1 MPTIDPRPA
10 SAAVQDTRTSLKVV
24 RGADRRG
31 CIQGSRATGFAKQA
45 QKDVATQRE
54 ADGDEWARSLAQL
67 ASHEENV
74 RGGARMIGGR
84 EPIELTTAGAEVET
98 DRSPAAMLRLSK
110 DFRDISS
117 FGRALQTVEYKD
129 PRRWRGGGQDV
140 DVDEVPVLG
149 FEALALDGQTVPA
162 PSQRSEY
169 RLRVRRGEPDRRPKG
184 AVRKEQQDQE
194 ARKAA
199 PGTSVPSAAG
209 LKRSEVVGCSRY
221 QPSFAINRQTFLLIR
236 SRIRLTCSSDCPAMP
251 GKVQSS
257 RRARAKCCAV
267 GSEPKVTKRCTSDRS
282 EVGDS
287 GESGF
292 TSEASSPIS
301 FSAAPTSG
309 RSAPEPSTH
318 QTAFTIAG
326 AHSELKMAAA
336 SCGQP
341 ASPVLENS
349 TVFMQYLKGE
359 V

>member
-1 MPTIDPRPA
+1 MAAIDPRPA

-24 RGADRRG
+24 RGTDRRR
-31 CIQGSRATGFAKQA
+31 CFQGSRATGFAKQA

-67 ASHEENV
+67 ASHEKNV

-98 DRSPAAMLRLSK
+98 DRSPAAMFRLAK
-110 DFRDISS
+110 DFRDVSS
-117 FGRALQTVEYKD
+117 FGRALQTVEYQD
-129 PRRWRGGGQDV
+129 PRRWRGSRQDV

-162 PSQRSEY
+162 PSQRGEY
-169 RLRVRRGEPDRRPKG
+169 RLSVRRGEPDRRPKG

-199 PGTSVPSAAG
+199 PGTNVPSAAG
-209 LKRSEVVGCSRY
+209 LKRREATGCNRY
-221 QPSFAINRQTFLLIR
+221 QPSFAINRQTFLLIW
-236 SRIRLTCSSDCPAMP
+236 SRIRLTCSNDCPAMP

-267 GSEPKVTKRCTSDRS
+267 GSEPNVTKRCTSDRS

-287 GESGF
+287 GF
-292 TSEASSPIS
+292 TSAASSPIS
-301 FSAAPTSG
+301 FIAALTSG

-336 SCGQP
+336 SCGRP

-349 TVFMQYLKGE
+349 TVFMHYLNGE
-359 V
+359 VWS